1 MVLSREEILLT
12 KKNKKGLLKKTDI
25 KPSIKSYEF
34 KDESLFIVLKTG
46 QTAIENDIPAL
57 RADVL
62 MNIIAPDVIFKIKR
76 TRFFDSCMDE
86 L

>member
-1 MVLSREEILLT
+1 MILVIFSAGLSFIFLA
-12 KKNKKGLLKKTDI
+12 KK
-25 KPSIKSYEF
+25 SIKSYEF

-46 QTAIENDIPAL
+46 QGSDIPAL

-62 MNIIAPDVIFKIKR
+62 MNIIMPDEIFEITR
-76 TRFFDSCMDE
+76 TKFLTESLHE